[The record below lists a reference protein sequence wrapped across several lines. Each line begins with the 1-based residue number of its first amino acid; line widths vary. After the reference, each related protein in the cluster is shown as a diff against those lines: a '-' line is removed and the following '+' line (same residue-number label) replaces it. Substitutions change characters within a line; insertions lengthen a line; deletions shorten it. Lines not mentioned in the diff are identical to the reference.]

1 MKNARW
7 LMVLSLALL
16 VVSCT
21 GRPRKAG
28 TDDGDRGFLGGLP
41 ASSGKLIEIDLT
53 GGVPE
58 ALEGGLF
65 PLPPERT
72 YFGLIRALQK
82 AEKDEGLSGVFL
94 KLGGVDVGFSRAEE
108 LGRLLGRLRSRK
120 VPVVC
125 HAHQLGNSMVWLAAA
140 GCDRIWLSPAG
151 GVDSVGM
158 AGQVLYFRGAL
169 DRLKVRAD
177 FIAIGDYKSA
187 VESFL
192 RKGPSEQ
199 AREDLTKTFGSM
211 RRSWLD
217 GVHAARSGDRVKKS
231 LESGPWSPKEAQAR
245 GLVDEIGY
253 ATDALADAR
262 GRSGAQEA
270 KTVFGPGAS
279 DGEPDLTELL
289 RVLAGADDA
298 GGGRPRL
305 ALVLAVGAI
314 GMTSGGGLFDSGG
327 ISEKALGKTLDR
339 LTEDDSVKAV
349 VLRIDSPGGSALAS
363 DLLWKRLRLLREK
376 KPLVVSVGD
385 MAASGGY
392 YMACAANEVVAERTS
407 IVGSIGVF
415 GGKLTFDEGLAEVG
429 VNAVTFPA
437 SDAPGAGARAAYLS
451 PFVPWDDA
459 TRRRVRASMK
469 SVYDLFLQ
477 RVALG
482 RGLEIPQ
489 VDEIA
494 QGKIWSGVQGKK
506 RGLVDHL
513 GGLELAIARAREL
526 GKLSEDAPVT
536 VEGTG
541 ESLLEMLMLGESA
554 SRAEVEAALVRL
566 HRRHARFLDL
576 VPEPLRPHV
585 GTLNPLLEGEHTL
598 AALPF
603 GLVVR

>member
-1 MKNARW
+1 MKHARW
-7 LMVLSLALL
+7 LMMLALALL
-16 VVSCT
+16 VASCT

-28 TDDGDRGFLGGLP
+28 TNDGERGLFGAFP
-41 ASSGKLIEIDLT
+41 KSAGKLIEIDLT
-53 GGVPE
+53 AGVPE
-58 ALEGGLF
+58 ALEAGLF

-72 YFGLIRALQK
+72 YFGLVRALQK
-82 AEKDEGLSGVFL
+82 AATDERLSGVL
-94 KLGGVDVGFSRAEE
+94 VLMGATELGFSRAEE
-108 LGRLLGRLRSRK
+108 VGRLLAGVRAK
-120 VPVVC
+120 GVPVVC
-125 HAHQLGNSMVWLAAA
+125 HAHQLSNSTVWLAAA

-158 AGQVLYFRGAL
+158 AAQVLYFRGAL

-192 RKGPSEQ
+192 RDGPSDE

-211 RRSWLD
+211 RRSWLE
-217 GVHAARSGDRVKKS
+217 GMKGARSGGRVVKS
-231 LESGPWSPKEAQAR
+231 LETGPWGPKEAKAR

-253 ATDALADAR
+253 ESDALADAR
-262 GRSGAQEA
+262 GRSGASEA
-270 KTVFGPGAS
+270 KGAFGPSAS
-279 DGEPDLTELL
+279 GGDLDIGELL
-289 RVLAGADDA
+289 RILAGTEA
-298 GGGRPRL
+298 GGGRPHV
-305 ALVLAVGAI
+305 ALVSAVGAI
-314 GMTSGGGLFDSGG
+314 GMASGGGLFDSGG
-327 ISEKALGKTLDR
+327 ISEKALGKTLER
-339 LTEDDSVKAV
+339 LTKDESVKAV

-363 DLLWKRLRLLREK
+363 DLLWKRLRLLREQ

-392 YMACAANEVVAERTS
+392 YMACAANEIVAERTS

-437 SDAPGAGARAAYLS
+437 SSAPGAAARAAYLS

-459 TRRRVRASMK
+459 TRQRVRASMK
-469 SVYDLFLQ
+469 SVYDLFLE

-482 RGLEIPQ
+482 RSMEIPKVHQ
-489 VDEIA
+489 IA
-494 QGKIWSGVQGKK
+494 QGKIWSGEQGKK
-506 RGLVDHL
+506 NGLVDLL
-513 GGLELAIARAREL
+513 GGLELAVARAREL
-526 GKLSEDAPVT
+526 GKLDADAPIV

-541 ESLLEMLMLGESA
+541 ETLLELLMVGEGA
-554 SRAEVEAALVRL
+554 SRAEVETALVRL
-566 HRRHARFLDL
+566 HQRHARFVDL
-576 VPEPLRPHV
+576 VPAELRPYV
-585 GTLNPLLEGEHTL
+585 GTLNPLMQGEHTL